1 MNYNTNYIC
10 VSAFGAT
17 PATNPGGSMFGQQ
30 STAQTTGGLFASP
43 VSSTSFGAKTPGFGG
58 NLYMYW
64 KSNSPNLSKS
74 PNLTDAFLSVIL
86 ILNDYIFGEEF
97 QFVNHFF

>member
-1 MNYNTNYIC
+1 MFEFNIVEMNYNTNYIC

-30 STAQTTGGLFASP
+30 STAQTAGGLFASP

-58 NLYMYW
+58 NLYMY
-64 KSNSPNLSKS
+64 
-74 PNLTDAFLSVIL
+74 
-86 ILNDYIFGEEF
+86 
-97 QFVNHFF
+97 